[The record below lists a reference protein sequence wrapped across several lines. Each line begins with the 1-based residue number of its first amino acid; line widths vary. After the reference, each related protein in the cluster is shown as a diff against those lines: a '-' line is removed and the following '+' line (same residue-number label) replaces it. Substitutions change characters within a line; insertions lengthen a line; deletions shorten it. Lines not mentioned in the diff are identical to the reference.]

1 MHEITDG
8 LERVDSR
15 AEFRSEW
22 ANLRPDGAD
31 LRLERADLRHER
43 NDFRFEKTDLGPER
57 AALRP
62 ELADLRSYRTGGG
75 DKGTNKQTTGQK
87 SPCGLQDFVLF
98 RDAAQEEQG
107 QIHENQSR
115 VQLGRGSH

>member
-75 DKGTNKQTTGQK
+75 GQRNKQTNNWTKVPLWSTGLC
-87 SPCGLQDFVLF
+87 PL
-98 RDAAQEEQG
+98 
-107 QIHENQSR
+107 
-115 VQLGRGSH
+115 